1 MKLYTLIG
9 LRVGSPEA
17 TALSERLAAWHDA
30 MVVHERQLRAGR
42 AAIDCHDE
50 DCPHGEARVLWPE
63 AVATFAERADDL
75 SFLRSRATN
84 SVDKGKTHREG
95 GNRAAN

>member
-1 MKLYTLIG
+1 MKLYTMIG

-30 MVVHERQLRAGR
+30 MVAHERQLRAGR
-42 AAIDCHDE
+42 AAIHCHEE
-50 DCPHGEARVLWPE
+50 DCPHDEARVLWPE

-75 SFLRSRATN
+75 SFLKSRATN
-84 SVDKGKTHREG
+84 SIDRGRDT
-95 GNRAAN
+95 A